1 MIRFVNL
8 SVRFV
13 SVKLSVPHHDCA
25 SFIRCFNCNVISFLE
40 VDKGSSFILSEV
52 RFVDC
57 LNLRLRISFKHLCI
71 QLSTSGCVSCG
82 GFLWLSDRNKVLN
95 ISSLGLT

>member
-1 MIRFVNL
+1 M
-8 SVRFV
+8 
-13 SVKLSVPHHDCA
+13 
-25 SFIRCFNCNVISFLE
+25 
-40 VDKGSSFILSEV
+40 SEV

-71 QLSTSGCVSCG
+71 QLSNSGCVSCG